1 MSWISA
7 LSWGQWAVLG
17 SVPLG
22 IIVLYFL
29 KLRREPVEVPSTY
42 LWSRTIEDLHVNSL
56 LQRLRRSL
64 LLFLQLL
71 AIALAAIALM
81 RPGIRGETSGEG
93 RTVFL
98 LDTSASMQAT
108 DVGEDQSRFEQAREL
123 IRQRIETMNDSDM
136 AMLITFSD
144 RAETVQSFTS
154 DRRRLRDALSR
165 VQVTNHPTRIIGAL
179 KAADGL
185 ANPRRTSEVGN
196 VNDVQVADAMPA
208 DLLIYSDG
216 RFDQVPDFNLGN
228 LKPEYISVGGGDV
241 RNVAIIAFSA
251 ERNVEKPAEVQAFAT
266 IVNLGGETVET
277 TATLSIDGDFLD
289 AESAT
294 LEPDDQTGLSF
305 TIESEDAATLEL
317 KLDTD
322 DHLSLDNIAYAGLAP
337 MRSVSVLVVTE
348 ANAPLR
354 LGLGTPK
361 ASKICDAE
369 FVSPSYLN
377 TDAYKTRA
385 SAGSD
390 DLIIFDRCVPDQMPA
405 SNTFFIGALPPN
417 ANDGQ
422 NESAGAD
429 GRASGDDEAKPEGW
443 SWETDPSPVV
453 LADVDRSH
461 PLMRYLELYSLLIF
475 KGRAVKGPPG
485 SSNLIGADVGPVLIL
500 APRDGYQDMVLGFE
514 IMSTDTDGSTMTN
527 TNWYAERSWPVFVL
541 NVLRYLAGA
550 AEAAGAPS
558 YRPGE
563 TVRLRLE
570 SAITSVD
577 VQRVGGETTTLPT
590 GPSGITEV
598 VETTEPGNY
607 TVKAGKTLADLFAV
621 NLFDRSESNI
631 AIAKTVDLGYE
642 SVEASGGGLE
652 RRKEYWRW
660 ALLAMLGLLATEWWI
675 YTKRVA

>member
-1 MSWISA
+1 MSWIST
-7 LSWGQWAVLG
+7 LSWGQWAILAAVA
-17 SVPLG
+17 LG

-71 AIALAAIALM
+71 AVALAAIALM

-93 RTVFL
+93 RMVFL

-108 DVGEDQSRFEQAREL
+108 DVGEDESRFEKARKL
-123 IRQRIETMNDSDM
+123 IRQRIETMNDSDS

-165 VQVTNHPTRIIGAL
+165 VAVTNHPTTIIGAL

-208 DLLIYSDG
+208 DLLIFSDG

-228 LKPEYISVGGGDV
+228 LKPEYISVGGKDV
-241 RNVAIIAFSA
+241 RNVAITAFSA

-266 IVNLGGETVET
+266 IVNLGNQAVET
-277 TATLSIDGDFLD
+277 TATLLIDGNFLD

-294 LEPDDQTGLSF
+294 LDPGDQTGMSF
-305 TIESEDAATLEL
+305 TIEIEDAATLEL
-317 KLDTD
+317 RLDTD
-322 DHLSLDNIAYAGLAP
+322 DDLPLDNVGYAGLAP
-337 MRSVSVLVVTE
+337 MRSVSVLVVTP
-348 ANAPLR
+348 ANTPLK

-361 ASKICDAE
+361 TSKICDAE
-369 FVSPSYLN
+369 FVMPSYLE
-377 TDAYKTRA
+377 TDAYKARA
-385 SAGSD
+385 SAGID
-390 DLIIFDRCVPDQMPA
+390 DLIIYDRCVPDEMPA
-405 SNTFFIGALPPN
+405 SNTFFIGTLPPN
-417 ANDGQ
+417 DNAVEGGPSETDT
-422 NESAGAD
+422 
-429 GRASGDDEAKPEGW
+429 SGDGDDAGESSW
-443 SWETDPSPVV
+443 SWDSEPSPVV

-475 KGRAVKGPPG
+475 KGRAVSGPPG
-485 SSNLIGADVGPVLIL
+485 SSNLIGADVGPILVL

-514 IMSTDTDGSTMTN
+514 IISMDSDGSTITN
-527 TNWYAERSWPVFVL
+527 TNWYAERSWPVFLL

-550 AEAAGAPS
+550 AEATGAPS

-570 SAITSVD
+570 SAITNVN
-577 VQRVGGETTTLPT
+577 VQRVGGDAKSLST
-590 GPSGITEV
+590 GPSGMTEI
-598 VETTEPGNY
+598 VETAEPGNY
-607 TVKAGKTLADLFAV
+607 TVKSGETLVDLFAV
-621 NLFDRSESNI
+621 NLFDRTESDI
-631 AIAKTVDLGYE
+631 AIAETVDLGYE
-642 SVEASGGGLE
+642 SVEASSGGLE
-652 RRKEYWRW
+652 QRKEYWRW

>member
-1 MSWISA
+1 MSWVSA
-7 LSWGQWAVLG
+7 LSWDQWALL
-17 SVPLG
+17 SAVPLG
-22 IIVLYFL
+22 IILLYFL

-56 LQRLRRSL
+56 LQRLRRSM

-71 AIALAAIALM
+71 AVAIAAIALM
-81 RPGIRGETSGEG
+81 RPGIRGETEGEG
-93 RTVFL
+93 RMVFL

-108 DVGEDQSRFEQAREL
+108 DVGDDQSRFDKAREL
-123 IRQRIETMNDSDM
+123 IRQRIEGMNDSDS

-144 RAETVQSFTS
+144 RAETIQSFTS

-165 VQVTNHPTRIIGAL
+165 VQVTNHPTKIIGAL

-228 LKPEYISVGGGDV
+228 LKPEYISVGSEEV
-241 RNVAIIAFSA
+241 RNVAITAFSA
-251 ERNVEKPAEVQAFAT
+251 ERNVEQPSEVQAFAT
-266 IVNLGGETVET
+266 VVNLGSEPVET
-277 TATLSIDGDFLD
+277 TATLSINGDFLD
-289 AESAT
+289 AETAT
-294 LEPDDQTGLSF
+294 LDPGDQTGLSF
-305 TIESEDAATLEL
+305 TIESEEAATLEL
-317 KLDTD
+317 RLDSD
-322 DHLSLDNIAYAGLAP
+322 DDLALDDVAYAGLAP
-337 MRSVSVLVVTE
+337 MRSVSVLVVTN
-348 ANAPLR
+348 ANTPLK

-361 ASKICDAE
+361 ASKICNAE
-369 FVSPSYLN
+369 FVLPSYLA
-377 TDAYKTRA
+377 TDAYKARA

-390 DLIIFDRCVPDQMPA
+390 DLIIYDRCAPDEMPA
-405 SNTFFIGALPPN
+405 ANTFFIGALPPGSSK
-417 ANDGQ
+417 AESGPTEASDAESDGQ
-422 NESAGAD
+422 SEGN
-429 GRASGDDEAKPEGW
+429 GW

-453 LADVDRSH
+453 LADIDRSH

-475 KGRAVKGPPG
+475 NGRAIKGPPG
-485 SSNLIGADVGPVLIL
+485 SSDLVGADIGPILVL
-500 APRDGYQDMVLGFE
+500 APRAGYQDMVLGFE
-514 IMSTDTDGSTMTN
+514 IISTDSDGSTMTN

-570 SAITSVD
+570 SAITSVE
-577 VQRVGGETTTLPT
+577 VQRVGGAKTTLPT

-607 TVKAGKTLADLFAV
+607 RVQAGDTLADLFAV

-631 AIAKTVDLGYE
+631 AVAKTVDLGYE
-642 SVEASGGGLE
+642 SVDASTGGLE
-652 RRKEYWRW
+652 QRKEYWRW
-660 ALLAMLGLLATEWWI
+660 ALLAMLGLLATEWWV